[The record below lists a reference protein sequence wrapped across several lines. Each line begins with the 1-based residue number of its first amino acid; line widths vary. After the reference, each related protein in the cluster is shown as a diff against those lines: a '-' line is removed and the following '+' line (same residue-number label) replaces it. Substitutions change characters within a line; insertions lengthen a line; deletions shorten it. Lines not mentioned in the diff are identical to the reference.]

1 MRHSKI
7 DCRLTVQGQ
16 NPNASRMLACQLWP
30 AADKPPHALYS
41 AMCRQDRTHA
51 PQQTATLGHY
61 AAFDSDPRRISSS
74 TELGYDAVARCPR
87 GVRTAR
93 PQGADIKMPS
103 PSIDHRKLRLC
114 FTTVISATCVIGVGT
129 APAQAPGSV
138 GSRCNVN
145 SDCTSGVCHPVTHL
159 CMISPGAARRPNA
172 SCDINSD
179 CGSDGKQPR
188 DKPTPKA
195 SGRPVGAT
203 CNVDSD
209 CDSRVCHPV
218 TRLCMMSPAAARP

>member
-1 MRHSKI
+1 MRDFDLVSDRLGSKPE
-7 DCRLTVQGQ
+7 CLP
-16 NPNASRMLACQLWP
+16 NPRMSALASCG
-30 AADKPPHALYS
+30 
-41 AMCRQDRTHA
+41 
-51 PQQTATLGHY
+51 QTAPCALFCHVPPGPNSCT
-61 AAFDSDPRRISSS
+61 AANSHTRALCRFDSDPRRISSI
-74 TELGYDAVARCPR
+74 TELGYDAVARGPR

-103 PSIDHRKLRLC
+103 PSIDHRKWRLC

-129 APAQAPGSV
+129 ALAQAPGSV

-179 CGSDGKQPR
+179 CGSDGNQPR
-188 DKPTPKA
+188 DKSTPKA

-203 CNVDSD
+203 CNVNSD
-209 CDSRVCHPV
+209 CNSRVCHPV
-218 TRLCMMSPAAARP
+218 TRLCMISPAAARP